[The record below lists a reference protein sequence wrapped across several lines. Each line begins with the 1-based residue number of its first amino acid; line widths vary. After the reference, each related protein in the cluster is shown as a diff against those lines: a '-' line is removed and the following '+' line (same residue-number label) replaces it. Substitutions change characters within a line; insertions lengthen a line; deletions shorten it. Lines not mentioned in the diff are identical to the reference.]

1 MQQMN
6 QAKFARMY
14 NDKHREQFNPIYFQ
28 RENQEI
34 MDSIKKV
41 VLSCEKD
48 EYFTLQ
54 VKSIREIYNYEEIYN
69 LLREHAETRKKKNA
83 KVDNI
88 FDYIN
93 IKDSDIMLLEVKY
106 FVRHNGTE
114 KQEVEVRDN
123 EGKVIRKEAVDVK
136 DPYTIL
142 TNLIAL
148 PRFVNKY
155 YFRLNGNYY
164 TSTFQ
169 IVDGSTYNNANV
181 GGSNKKVDSVTFKN
195 LFGAV
200 KIYRKYRDMID
211 FYSKNNV
218 RNVVYTSNIFK
229 NFVDGML
236 YILANYGLYGT
247 FDFLDIHC
255 IQIRTEP
262 ICDENWYNFNKHNV
276 FISVPKFC
284 LTQDPMVQSLVST
297 IYSCIGKDTTVN
309 EMFNIR
315 YWIQALGSNC
325 SAGNALDKG
334 LFVLNSVDGVYD
346 KITQEQLHL
355 PDDQKV
361 NIYYILRWLMR
372 EFGPLY
378 TKDNIDVTIKRVRIG
393 EYIAHVYATKLARG
407 LQRAL
412 ESGKRITLNG
422 VIKNIRTDSMYVI
435 NNIIN
440 MSNLVSYVDLVNDND
455 ATLAMKF
462 TYKGISG
469 LGENGANVQTTYRY
483 VDPSHTGIIDLDTS
497 GASDPGMSG
506 MICPMAPMVNQ
517 SFTNYKE
524 PMTWQD
530 KYKPF
535 QDEWKNKKKVESP
548 FIILDQ
554 EKWEAYN
561 QKIHDYADLRRE
573 VIDQSLQID
582 RINCPI
588 YNIYDPSV
596 DYTSAASLLNNEKD
610 HKATSLF
617 EKNEHNM
624 HTINLGASE
633 EGGDIID
640 DDEEW

>member
-123 EGKVIRKEAVDVK
+123 EGKVVRKEAIDVK

-211 FYSKNNV
+211 FYSKNNI

-262 ICDENWYNFNKHNV
+262 ICDENWYNFNKHGV

-297 IYSCIGKDTTVN
+297 IYSCIGKDTSVN

-372 EFGPLY
+372 EFAPLY
-378 TKDNIDVTIKRVRIG
+378 AKDNIDVTIKRVRIG

-530 KYKPF
+530 KYRPF
-535 QDEWKNKKKVESP
+535 QDEWKNKKKAESP
-548 FIILDQ
+548 FVILDQ
-554 EKWEAYN
+554 EKYEA
-561 QKIHDYADLRRE
+561 QMKKAHDYTGLRRE

-610 HKATSLF
+610 HQATSLF

-624 HTINLGASE
+624 HVINFSALE

>member
-1 MQQMN
+1 MNMN

-14 NDKHREQFNPIYFQ
+14 NETHREQFNPVYFERQ
-28 RENQEI
+28 NQEI

-41 VLSCEKD
+41 ILSCEKD
-48 EYFTLQ
+48 EYFTLK
-54 VKSIREIYNYEEIYN
+54 VKSMREIYDYEEIYN
-69 LLREHAETRKKKNA
+69 LLRDRAETRKKKNA

-114 KQEVEVRDN
+114 KQEHEIKDEN
-123 EGKVIRKEAVDVK
+123 GKVIKKEAIDVK

-181 GGSNKKVDSVTFKN
+181 GGAANKKADSVTFKN

-200 KIYRKYRDMID
+200 KIYKKYKDMID
-211 FYSKNNV
+211 YIPKTTIKSII
-218 RNVVYTSNIFK
+218 YTSNIFK
-229 NFVDGML
+229 NFVDAML

-255 IQIRTEP
+255 IQLRTEP
-262 ICDENWYNFNKHNV
+262 INSPDWYNFNRYNI
-276 FISVPKFC
+276 FISIPKECF
-284 LTQDPMVQSLVST
+284 QDPMVQSLIVT
-297 IYSCIGKDTTVN
+297 IFNCITKDTKIN
-309 EMFNIR
+309 ELFNIR
-315 YWIQALGSNC
+315 YWIQSLGTNC

-334 LFVLNSVDGVYD
+334 LFVLNSIDGVYD
-346 KITQEQLHL
+346 IITKEQLHL
-355 PDDQKV
+355 PEDQKL
-361 NIYYILRWLMR
+361 NIYCILRWLMR

-378 TKDNIDVTIKRVRIG
+378 AKDNIDVTIKRVRIG
-393 EYIAHVYATKLARG
+393 EYIAHVYATKLAKG

-422 VIKNIRTDSMYVI
+422 VIKNIRTDSMYIV

-455 ATLAMKF
+455 ASLAMKF

-517 SFTNYKE
+517 SFTNYQE
-524 PMTWQD
+524 PMTWES
-530 KYKPF
+530 KFKPF
-535 QDEWKNKKKVESP
+535 QTDWKNSKQIESP
-548 FIILDQ
+548 IEIEDI
-554 EKWEAYN
+554 EKFNSEL
-561 QKIHDYADLRRE
+561 KKLVGDYDDLRKE

-596 DYTSAASLLNNEKD
+596 DYTSAASLLNNEENKEVV
-610 HKATSLF
+610 SLF
-617 EKNEHNM
+617 DKPEGFQ
-624 HTINLGASE
+624 INIINDDE
-633 EGGDIID
+633 DEGLVID
-640 DDEEW
+640 DDDEQW